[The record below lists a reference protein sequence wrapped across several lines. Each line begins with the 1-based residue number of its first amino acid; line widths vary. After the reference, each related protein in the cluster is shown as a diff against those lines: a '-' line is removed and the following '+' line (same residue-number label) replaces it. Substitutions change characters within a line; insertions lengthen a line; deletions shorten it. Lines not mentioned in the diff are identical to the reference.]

1 MDNLLPKDIFHPL
14 DTDHIINKKISSL
27 TDQKKY
33 DKVCMY
39 GELGVR
45 ILGRRRR

>member
-33 DKVCMY
+33 DNIDSKNY
-39 GELGVR
+39 IHNL
-45 ILGRRRR
+45 